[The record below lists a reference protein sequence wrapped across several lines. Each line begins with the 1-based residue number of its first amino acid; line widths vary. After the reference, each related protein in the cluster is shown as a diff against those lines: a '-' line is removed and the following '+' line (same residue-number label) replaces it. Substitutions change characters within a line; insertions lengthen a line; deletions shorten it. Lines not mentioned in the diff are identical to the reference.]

1 MFWYFKIIIP
11 LVISYVVFNIND
23 NEIDMRTNWKH
34 NKSWYI
40 YYIYIFKK
48 QCIDKWYEQPQKEV
62 LPIENFSNMC
72 MVYNY

>member
-11 LVISYVVFNIND
+11 LVISYVVFNING

-40 YYIYIFKK
+40 YIKK
-48 QCIDKWYEQPQKEV
+48 PSIVKWYEQPQKEV
-62 LPIENFSNMC
+62 LPTENFSNMG
-72 MVYNY
+72 MVYIY